1 MKKFILLCVFAMTAC
16 ITAFAQ
22 QTAYEKK
29 VEEICGKYYSLGK
42 YGNEVELNAE
52 DLLTISKFGGEKAAR
67 LSLINYSVTH
77 DSEQARSWMNSFEK
91 ELEKAKSLMT
101 NADFHKI
108 FLKSSYGRAT
118 MQVKKAFD
126 ESVVKDEFETQAQFE
141 ERVKDEAADVFD
153 SICSEMV
160 DLMNST
166 LMITISPK
174 SYDADNETY
183 NIEIEEVFKIAENN
197 EIKNNYEISLPMET
211 DLARQ
216 YNGETISP
224 EAIESVV
231 WVNDGDELHAQEVS
245 YINDKG
251 DIQTFVSNLPDAQL
265 LVFSYDKFAEPHPLL
280 PDYVWKSSSLNN
292 YYGTYSRKLKMAID
306 GFNNKIA
313 TDKYYDS
320 ISSHKFLLNANDYSL
335 SKVDK
340 TDKEAL
346 RSALDSQKSKMATD
360 YANALKKIAKDCREN
375 APNRFVAV
383 YASEHPDFE
392 AKVSALEY
400 DYRCYN
406 FSYNELAF
414 FVIDDKMPSQIKC
427 YDKYSD
433 LFNNRDEFNSFYI
446 TAARFNKEVSYRE
459 DIRKRFMAILSKAPM
474 EKSMSF
480 KGAKNGKNIEMLEY
494 MDAIE
499 EFKIVD
505 SWYYATLEAYLKADA
520 KMNKEYSKVSKFFN
534 GKKEFFEAYTSPNY
548 SKILKSNKA
557 SRKN

>member
-1 MKKFILLCVFAMTAC
+1 M
-16 ITAFAQ
+16 
-22 QTAYEKK
+22 
-29 VEEICGKYYSLGK
+29 
-42 YGNEVELNAE
+42 
-52 DLLTISKFGGEKAAR
+52 D
-67 LSLINYSVTH
+67 
-77 DSEQARSWMNSFEK
+77 SFEK
-91 ELEKAKSLMT
+91 ELENAKTLMT
-101 NADFHKI
+101 DTDFHNVFI
-108 FLKSSYGRAT
+108 NSSYGRAT
-118 MQVKKAFD
+118 MQVKETFD
-126 ESVVKDEFETQAQFE
+126 ENVVKNEFETQAQFE
-141 ERVKDEAADVFD
+141 ERVKDEAAQVFD
-153 SICSEMV
+153 NICSEMV

-166 LMITISPK
+166 LMITISPR
-174 SYDADNETY
+174 SYDADNGTY

-197 EIKNNYEISLPMET
+197 EIKNNYETSIPMET
-211 DLARQ
+211 DLARR
-216 YNGETISP
+216 YSGVTISP

-245 YINDKG
+245 YIDGKG
-251 DIQTFVSNLPDAQL
+251 NIQTFVSNLPDAQL

-280 PDYVWKSSSLNN
+280 SGYVWKSSSLNN
-292 YYGTYSRKLKMAID
+292 YYMTYNRKLNTAID
-306 GFNNKIA
+306 RFNDKIA
-313 TDKYYDS
+313 TDKYYDNIKS
-320 ISSHKFLLNANDYSL
+320 RKFLLNPNDYSL

-346 RSALDSQKSKMATD
+346 RNALNAQKSKMATD
-360 YANALKKIAKDCREN
+360 NANALKKIAKDCREN
-375 APNRFVAV
+375 DSDRYIAV

-392 AKVSALEY
+392 AKVAALEY

-414 FVIDDKMPSQIKC
+414 YVIDDNMPSQIKC

-459 DIRKRFMAILSKAPM
+459 DIRNRFMAVLRKVPL

-480 KGAKNGKNIEMLEY
+480 KGAKNGKNVEMLDY
-494 MDAIE
+494 LDAIE

-505 SWYYATLEAYLKADA
+505 SWYYATLEAYLNADA
-520 KMNKEYSKVSKFFN
+520 KMNKEYSKVSKFFD